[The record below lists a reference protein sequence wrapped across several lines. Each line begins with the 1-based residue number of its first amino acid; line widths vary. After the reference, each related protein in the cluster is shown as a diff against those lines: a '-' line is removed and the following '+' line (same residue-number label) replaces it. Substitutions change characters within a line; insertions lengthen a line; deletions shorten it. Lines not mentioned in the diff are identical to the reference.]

1 MVRACDAGPVSVEMV
16 VEEDGLRVRLVA
28 GAEPRAW
35 GEVVDR
41 VTTLGGRWATS
52 GAAPDLR
59 VDVWL
64 PR

>member
-1 MVRACDAGPVSVEMV
+1 MPGRRPWRWPSED
-16 VEEDGLRVRLVA
+16 DGLRVRLV
-28 GAEPRAW
+28 GRAEPRAW

-41 VTTLGGRWATS
+41 VTTLGGRWSTS
-52 GAAPDLR
+52 GVPPELH